1 LFLSQRW
8 GGDKE
13 EIMDEEE
20 KDLEIKYS
28 ALGGRESPGTASSRG
43 ANDMPKKK
51 KKL

>member
-1 LFLSQRW
+1 
-8 GGDKE
+8 
-13 EIMDEEE
+13 MDEEE

-51 KKL
+51 KKVINWGLFIRQLMES